1 MTNSI
6 IIPIIKEQ
14 KKQVALTGYLSLPLR
29 VGERAFIRHGS
40 QSIVTS
46 TVKTILEVSADGVVF
61 ETCNTIYSIVYAL
74 VPLESEVMCA

>member
-1 MTNSI
+1 MTNKT
-6 IIPIIKEQ
+6 IIPLVKEE

-29 VGERAFIRHGS
+29 IGERALICHGC
-40 QSIVTS
+40 QTIMTS

-74 VPLESEVMCA
+74 APLESEVMCA

>member
-1 MTNSI
+1 MKNKT
-6 IIPIIKEQ
+6 IIPMVKEG

-40 QSIVTS
+40 QTIITS

-61 ETCNTIYSIVYAL
+61 ETCNTMYSIVYAL